1 MDFETENAMTA
12 ISRAARPDFHDGCC
26 SSPATAEVALSGALP
41 RSHGRHGDA
50 KDAASHEAAPSV
62 RGQFSQTPPP
72 PGAEWNVSPDA
83 PHVVSAQVW
92 ADRWADLAIRNLR
105 SLRQWIEEHRDG
117 LNLSETA
124 TTLERINDELR
135 MITLAG
141 ISDAPLVQKG
151 RLIDERA

>member
-1 MDFETENAMTA
+1 MIAD
-12 ISRAARPDFHDGCC
+12 ISS
-26 SSPATAEVALSGALP
+26 SSPATAEVARSGAPGNSGALP
-41 RSHGRHGDA
+41 HRHGRREDA
-50 KDAASHEAAPSV
+50 MDRTHDAAPTV
-62 RGQFSQTPPP
+62 RGDFSQSPPP
-72 PGAEWNVSPDA
+72 PGAEWNVPPNA

-124 TTLERINDELR
+124 TTLERINDEMR